1 MADQQDAR
9 VVGHTLGEATPG
21 SYRRHLADGE
31 EPCDAC
37 KAAEA
42 EYKRGRRAD
51 LAAQA
56 ADSFVEALDLEP
68 EIEGEFDQLADL
80 RDTLR
85 MVRAEMR
92 VAKSSRERASLAK
105 VRIELGDKIRLLE
118 AAQGQKAN
126 APHDEI
132 RARRN
137 ARRARQAAAA
147 N

>member
-1 MADQQDAR
+1 MADQQDTR
-9 VVGHTLGEATPG
+9 VEHTLGEATPG

-56 ADSFVEALDLEP
+56 AESFADALDLEP